1 MVHFMVRKEGR
12 QEPEWSSDY
21 SFLIP
26 LSGTVKLFLKKKILE
41 LKKGDVVMI
50 EPFQYF
56 SLSDVSGSYLL
67 CGVDLTKLMSGQGA
81 APGRLEC
88 NSVMELHKERYHEVI
103 CDILHLV
110 QEIQQENVCAYV
122 REMKWSY
129 QLLEHLLRDF
139 RVETEIPDTE
149 FPMMQNVLFYISQH
163 YTEALTLAA
172 LAEQF
177 FVSSSYISKMFREKL
192 DTSFLKYINEIRLLH
207 AAGQLRDA
215 RKTIDQIA
223 EESGFKNAR
232 SFSTKFREYYQILPS
247 EYRRQQ
253 KTEAPARLQADEEQ
267 ELVAFLQQLE
277 ADLAGAELIRHP
289 GKKQLITGVDLD
301 EFVSL
306 DQPRRDSDDSESQ
319 LSVASSG
326 A

>member
-41 LKKGDVVMI
+41 LKKGDIVMI

-56 SLSDVSGSYLL
+56 SLSDVSGSCLL
-67 CGVDLTKLMSGQGA
+67 CGVDLTKLMS

-139 RVETEIPDTE
+139 RVETEISDTE

-163 YTEALTLAA
+163 YKEALTLAT

-177 FVSSSYISKMFREKL
+177 FVSSSYIS
-192 DTSFLKYINEIRLLH
+192 
-207 AAGQLRDA
+207 
-215 RKTIDQIA
+215 
-223 EESGFKNAR
+223 
-232 SFSTKFREYYQILPS
+232 
-247 EYRRQQ
+247 
-253 KTEAPARLQADEEQ
+253 
-267 ELVAFLQQLE
+267 
-277 ADLAGAELIRHP
+277 
-289 GKKQLITGVDLD
+289 
-301 EFVSL
+301 
-306 DQPRRDSDDSESQ
+306 
-319 LSVASSG
+319 
-326 A
+326 

>member
-1 MVHFMVRKEGR
+1 
-12 QEPEWSSDY
+12 
-21 SFLIP
+21 
-26 LSGTVKLFLKKKILE
+26 
-41 LKKGDVVMI
+41 
-50 EPFQYF
+50 
-56 SLSDVSGSYLL
+56 
-67 CGVDLTKLMSGQGA
+67 
-81 APGRLEC
+81 
-88 NSVMELHKERYHEVI
+88 MELHKERYHEVI

-207 AAGQLRDA
+207 AA
-215 RKTIDQIA
+215 
-223 EESGFKNAR
+223 
-232 SFSTKFREYYQILPS
+232 
-247 EYRRQQ
+247 
-253 KTEAPARLQADEEQ
+253 
-267 ELVAFLQQLE
+267 AFLSYLCT
-277 ADLAGAELIRHP
+277 AAFRSGHIHNDYL
-289 GKKQLITGVDLD
+289 
-301 EFVSL
+301 SL
-306 DQPRRDSDDSESQ
+306 PIHYWKNLPDRF
-319 LSVASSG
+319 
-326 A
+326 